1 MMSWPDV
8 LRPTTRRT
16 GWVWAAAVA
25 LAVTG
30 GTSPVRAQTP
40 AAAPSTLTIDV
51 QVVDRDGQPITGITA
66 DKFNVEVNGRRRR
79 VIAARQADAATA
91 PGAEALEGRRVYF
104 LVVDASTFG
113 TGASTDA
120 ANALATF
127 VRTLPEGSLLGL
139 VTFPAGPAAELT
151 TDHGAVVT
159 ALASVAGQRQPLRS
173 GTFGLGVSDVMEYLS
188 SSDRTEVARRH
199 CGAELS
205 EDNACPQILEQE
217 ANAMVNGLETQA
229 RSSLGM
235 LADFATRLQQIP
247 GRKVVVLAS
256 AGLAVAARS
265 GGRPDVGN
273 LPTEL
278 AEAAT
283 RADIVFYTLLLDR
296 LQDADQA
303 QNARQSSNASGDREA
318 LGRWLDQFSTSMGG
332 ALVRVQVGQEGDAYA
347 RVASET
353 ASFYQLTLESTDADV
368 TERPQRLRVRVDARG
383 ATVRA
388 RTLVKGR

>member
-1 MMSWPDV
+1 MAV
-8 LRPTTRRT
+8 L
-16 GWVWAAAVA
+16 A
-25 LAVTG
+25 LVG
-30 GTSPVRAQTP
+30 GPSSARAQAP
-40 AAAPSTLTIDV
+40 AAAAPTLTIDV
-51 QVVDRDGQPITGITA
+51 QVVDRDGQPMAGITA

-79 VIAARQADAATA
+79 VIEARQADAGTTA
-91 PGAEALEGRRVYF
+91 GAEALEGRRVYF

-120 ANALATF
+120 ISALATF
-127 VRTLPEGSLLGL
+127 VKTLPEGSLLGL
-139 VTFPAGPAAELT
+139 VTFPAGPAVELT
-151 TDHGAVVT
+151 TDHGSVVT

-173 GTFGLGVSDVMEYLS
+173 GSFGLGVSDVVEYLS
-188 SSDRTEVARRH
+188 SSDRTEIARRY

-235 LADFATRLQQIP
+235 LADFTTRLQQIP

-278 AEAAT
+278 AEAVT
-283 RADIVFYTLLLDR
+283 RADIAFYTLLLDR
-296 LQDADQA
+296 LQNADQA
-303 QNARQSSNASGDREA
+303 QNARQASNASADREA

-332 ALVRVQVGQEGDAYA
+332 ALVRVQVGQESDAYA
-347 RVASET
+347 RIANET
-353 ASFYQLTLESTDADV
+353 GSFYQLILESADADV

>member
-1 MMSWPDV
+1 MSWPDV
-8 LRPTTRRT
+8 RPMTRRR
-16 GWVWAAAVA
+16 GWVCAAAAV
-25 LAVTG
+25 LAFVG
-30 GTSPVRAQTP
+30 GPSSAGAQVP
-40 AAAPSTLTIDV
+40 AAAAPTLTIDV
-51 QVVDRDGQPITGITA
+51 QVVDRDGQPMAGITA

-79 VIAARQADAATA
+79 VIEARQADAGTT

-120 ANALATF
+120 VSALTTF
-127 VRTLPEGSLLGL
+127 VKTLPEGSLLGL
-139 VTFPAGPAAELT
+139 VTFPAGPAVELT
-151 TDHGAVVT
+151 TDHGSVVT

-173 GTFGLGVSDVMEYLS
+173 GTFGLGVSDVVEYLS
-188 SSDRTEVARRH
+188 SNDRTEIARRY

-235 LADFATRLQQIP
+235 LADFTTRLQQIP

-278 AEAAT
+278 AEAVT
-283 RADIVFYTLLLDR
+283 RADIAFYTLLLDR

-303 QNARQSSNASGDREA
+303 QNARQASNASADREA

-332 ALVRVQVGQEGDAYA
+332 ALVRVQVGQESDAYA
-347 RVASET
+347 RIANET
-353 ASFYQLTLESTDADV
+353 GSFYQLILESADADV